1 MKPVKTILM
10 GSAFCMAIISCRKQV
25 DLSPQK
31 LTHPLVERTVEE
43 ESVAGLTGEVA
54 GLLEKVY
61 QDSLAYREVNATIN
75 CGYYED
81 ERVLLGDLLD
91 PERSSLYASTAFREQ
106 QAGAGIFRKRFL
118 EEVRT
123 GSYPRVRKELGESR
137 DTVNASALVIQP
149 ATIGSGLASLNKL
162 CVYFPYSEE
171 HVPGGINTS
180 GVAATIVSTDRHA
193 DSGPGREPFKCSL
206 GSICY
211 RQVLVDDN
219 YAVSHPTH
227 IVGVGADPV
236 AKPGIEPPK
245 ETIVNMV
252 YHGWGR
258 LTRQMDKL
266 ISFTGNGGGSEIK
279 LGRISA
285 YLKTTNQQVTGF
297 TGDLVTVYFTRGEIR
312 KSRWKRIFS
321 IWDPNWTTTDKE
333 EIYAVYE
340 DDTEG
345 SSTFNG
351 SLNVSVSI
359 PGEIAK
365 VDGKVGYEVK
375 VKTQDNILTQR
386 KFDRTSYYR
395 GALLNQGWGFIRDD
409 NDFLQTSLDWPIYDG
424 AAVWQF
430 TMANREY

>member
-1 MKPVKTILM
+1 M
-10 GSAFCMAIISCRKQV
+10 GSAICMSIISCRKQV
-25 DLSPQK
+25 DLSPK
-31 LTHPLVERTVEE
+31 GFAHPLVERTAEQ
-43 ESVAGLTGEVA
+43 ESVARLTGEVA
-54 GLLEKVY
+54 RLLEKIY
-61 QDSLAYREVNATIN
+61 QDSIAYREVNAAIY

-91 PERSSLYASTAFREQ
+91 PERSSLYASAAFRKQ
-106 QAGAGIFRKRFL
+106 QAGTGIFRKRFL
-118 EEVRT
+118 EAVRT
-123 GSYPRVRKELGESR
+123 GSYPGVMAELAEGRS
-137 DTVNASALVIQP
+137 TVNTSAIVIQP
-149 ATIGSGLASLNKL
+149 ATTGSGLASLNKL
-162 CVYFPYSEE
+162 CIYFPYSEE
-171 HVPGGINTS
+171 HVAGGINAS

-193 DSGPGREPFKCSL
+193 DSGPGREPYKCSL

-211 RQVLVDDN
+211 RQVLVDDD
-219 YAVSHPTH
+219 YAFNHPTH
-227 IVGVGADPV
+227 IVGVGADPTP
-236 AKPGIEPPK
+236 KPPIEPLK
-245 ETIVNMV
+245 ETVVNLV

-266 ISFTGNGGGSEIK
+266 ISFTGNGGGSEMK

-297 TGDLVTVYFTRGEIR
+297 MGDLVTVQFTRGEIR

-345 SSTFNG
+345 SSTFSG
-351 SLNVSVSI
+351 SLNISVSI
-359 PGEIAK
+359 PGKIAK

-386 KFDRTSYYR
+386 KFERTSYYR

-409 NDFLQTSLDWPIYDG
+409 NDFLQTSQDWPIYDG
-424 AAVWQF
+424 AAIWQY

>member
-1 MKPVKTILM
+1 M
-10 GSAFCMAIISCRKQV
+10 GCVICISIVSCRKDP
-25 DLSPQK
+25 DLSPK
-31 LTHPLVERTVEE
+31 GLAHPLVERTAQQ
-43 ESVAGLTGEVA
+43 ESVAVLTREVA

-61 QDSLAYREVNATIN
+61 QDSLAYREVNATIY

-81 ERVLLGDLLD
+81 ERVLLRDLLD
-91 PERSSLYASTAFREQ
+91 PDRSSLYASAAFRKQ
-106 QAGAGIFRKRFL
+106 QAGVGRFRKRFL
-118 EEVRT
+118 EALRT
-123 GSYPRVRKELGESR
+123 GSFPRVTAELGESR
-137 DTVNASALVIQP
+137 NTVNASAIVIQP
-149 ATIGSGLASLNKL
+149 ATIGSGLASLGNL
-162 CVYFPYSEE
+162 CIYFPYSEE
-171 HVPGGINTS
+171 HVGGGINAV
-180 GVAATIVSTDRHA
+180 GVSATIVSTDRHA
-193 DSGPGREPFKCSL
+193 DSGPGREPYKCSL

-219 YAVSHPTH
+219 YAFDHPTH
-227 IVGVGADPV
+227 IVGVGADASAKTPV
-236 AKPGIEPPK
+236 EAVKG
-245 ETIVNMV
+245 TVVNQV
-252 YHGWGR
+252 YHGWGK

-297 TGDLVTVYFTRGEIR
+297 TGDLVTVQFTRGDIR

-321 IWDPNWTTTDKE
+321 IWDPNWATTDKE

-345 SSTFNG
+345 SSTLSG

-359 PGEIAK
+359 PGKIAK

-375 VKTQDNILTQR
+375 VKTQDDILTQR
-386 KFDRTSYYR
+386 KFERTSYYR
-395 GALLNQGWGFIRDD
+395 GAMLNQGWGFIRDD
-409 NDFLQTSLDWPIYDG
+409 NDFLQTSQDWPIYDG
-424 AAVWQF
+424 AAVWQY